1 MTSRPTV
8 VFDLGNVL
16 IAWDPHPAIAAA
28 VGPERARAFLTGD
41 FGFSAWNHA
50 QDAGRS
56 WDDGEA
62 AALQTHPHLADEIRA
77 YRTHFDLSMVGPV
90 EGSVTILRT
99 LAAHGVRLLA
109 LTNWS
114 AELFPRALERFD
126 FLSLF
131 EHITVSGRISL
142 AKPDPEVFHR
152 LASDAPVD
160 LLGTVFVDDSPT
172 NVEAA
177 ASVGMDAIA
186 FTTPG
191 QLAREL
197 ALRGLPVPT
206 PAELGEPRT

>member
-28 VGPERARAFLTGD
+28 VGPDRARAFLTGD

-62 AALQTHPHLADEIRA
+62 AALETHPHLADEIRA

-90 EGSVTILRT
+90 EGTVTILRT

-152 LASDAPVD
+152 LAADAPVD

-177 ASVGMDAIA
+177 ASVGMDAIT
-186 FTTPG
+186 FTTPA